1 MKSDAALTRTIAKR
15 SIKRTGQ
22 LPANSGIALRWM
34 NLQSRPSMKGG
45 GGYWRPSGNCRSSR
59 QGQEAGAVGRSRRQE
74 QKQGRRQE
82 QGQEAGAGGRSSR
95 QMAGKNIVSG
105 TLSR

>member
-59 QGQEAGAVGRSRRQE
+59 QGQEAGAVGRGSRQG

-82 QGQEAGAGGRSSR
+82 QGQEAGAGGRR
-95 QMAGKNIVSG
+95 EGLEGGAVGRWQARI
-105 TLSR
+105 